1 MERLNRLN
9 RENLVN
15 PGVHEQPSLGL
26 GVSGLAVPSVSG
38 VQDPYLPIT
47 SISPGYAEMA
57 ADR

>member
-1 MERLNRLN
+1 M
-9 RENLVN
+9 N

-38 VQDPYLPIT
+38 VQDPYLPVT